1 MKRTIHSVTKVINFC
16 YGHRLLNYQGKCQH
30 LHGHNGIVEIEIESD
45 SLDELGMVVDFE
57 EIRKTVKGWIDT
69 NLDHRMILCR
79 QDPVIEFLAQMGEA
93 LYLMDE
99 NPTAENIAKGL
110 PKNKTSHKK
119 NDNYCHAD
127 RKGQP
132 TAAPSYPLGGD
143 FSPQSSPFYSKF
155 ELE

>member
-1 MKRTIHSVTKVINFC
+1 MKRSRHSVTKVINFC

-57 EIRKTVKGWIDT
+57 EIRQMVKGWIDR

-79 QDPVIEFLAQMGEA
+79 QDPVIEFLAQMGEP

-99 NPTAENIAKGL
+99 NPTAENIAKHIYKQVQSQGFQVREIRL
-110 PKNKTSHKK
+110 WET
-119 NDNYCHAD
+119 
-127 RKGQP
+127 
-132 TAAPSYPLGGD
+132 PSSYASYRED
-143 FSPQSSPFYSKF
+143 
-155 ELE
+155 